1 MFTGNLKQKQP
12 SLKSY
17 RLKPIRLKFWLS
29 ALFVAISIVT
39 SFYMYYNSKY
49 GPSTVV
55 IQQQLEEIHG
65 HHEKDQF
72 HL

>member
-1 MFTGNLKQKQP
+1 MFTGNLKQKQFP
-12 SLKSY
+12 
-17 RLKPIRLKFWLS
+17 LKPDRLIPVRLKFWLS
-29 ALFVAISIVT
+29 TLFVAISIVT
-39 SFYMYYNSKY
+39 SFYMYYSSKY